1 MTLQEAREKAT
12 TSVEELKEYCNDI
25 IIGKEIACKKH
36 KWACMRF
43 LKDLEREGKKDFPF
57 IFDIDKANRFLTWM
71 PFFKHTKGPLTG
83 ERKIPELIEKF
94 IFGNIYGWIHKDTG
108 YRRFRKGYWQVGRK
122 NAKSQDLAIEALYE
136 TSAFGVN
143 SSECYVAATKKDQ
156 TRYVWGEA
164 RVISS
169 ECPEL
174 SGKIKIKFHDDVG
187 QKVILHEKSNSF
199 FARMSEEDKKKGD
212 GSNPQFVALDEY
224 HAHPTSEY
232 YDIATSG
239 MKTREQPLLMIITTA
254 GFELNHPCYKDEYKY
269 VSDILNPD
277 SVIENDRY
285 FVMINELDMDEET
298 GDLIDDI
305 NDETAWIK
313 PNPIIG
319 KTEVGKESI
328 RDELKVALDKPE
340 KMRDFLTKTM
350 NVWVNQRACGYMN
363 MSKWKRAGAT
373 KEELEEIMQNLSRLD
388 VTSGFDLS
396 AIIDLTSIGYEIPL
410 PNGKIFIMSHSF
422 LPEATLFTKMK
433 TDNVPYDRWA
443 KQGYITITPG
453 ETVDYKVMMKWNDEF
468 IKKHG
473 LIQKELCFD
482 RYLADRLMPELSDDG
497 YTVISIP
504 QGIPTLGE
512 PTKDFRA
519 KIYERQIIHDN
530 NPVLSWAIGNAVT
543 TGGAKVGI
551 SEKGDKNENFM
562 LDKSKS
568 AYRIDPAASMLNAHV
583 RIWLNEQP
591 KQSAYEE
598 RGMRS
603 FM

>member
-1 MTLQEAREKAT
+1 MTLNEARKLSAT
-12 TSVEELKEYCNDI
+12 TIDELINYCNAVID
-25 IIGKEIACKKH
+25 GTEIACVKH

-43 LKDLEREGKKDFPF
+43 IRDLERQGTKDFPYVF
-57 IFDIDKANRFLTWM
+57 SEESANKFLKFM

-122 NAKSQDLAIEALYE
+122 NAKSQDLAIEGLYE
-136 TSAFGVN
+136 MSGFGVQ

-164 RVISS
+164 RAISAA
-169 ECPEL
+169 CPEL
-174 SGKIKIKFHDDVG
+174 KGKIVTKFHDDVS

-254 GFELNHPCYKDEYKY
+254 GFELNHPCYSEEYRY
-269 VSDILNPD
+269 VSSILDPD
-277 SVIENDRY
+277 NVIENDRY
-285 FVMINELDMDEET
+285 FVMINELDEDEE
-298 GDLIDDI
+298 GNLIDDI
-305 NDETAWIK
+305 KDEKAWIK
-313 PNPIIG
+313 ANPIIG
-319 KTEVGKESI
+319 KTDVGKESI
-328 RDELKVALDKPE
+328 RDELLVAQDKPE

-350 NVWVNQRACGYMN
+350 NRWVNQRACGYMN
-363 MSKWKRAGAT
+363 MTKWKLCGVS
-373 KEELEEIMQNLSRLD
+373 KDNPWPDIKGLE
-388 VTSGFDLS
+388 VTCGYDLS
-396 AIIDLTSIGYEIPL
+396 VIIDLTSIGFEIPL
-410 PNGKIFIMSHSF
+410 PDERIAVMSHSF
-422 LPEATLFTKMK
+422 LPEATLFAKMK
-433 TDNVPYDRWA
+433 TDKVPYDRWI
-443 KQGYITITPG
+443 KEGWITMTPG
-453 ETVDYKVMMKWNDEF
+453 ETVDYKAMFKWCMNF
-468 IKKHG
+468 IKEQG
-473 LIQKELCFD
+473 LIEKDHCFD
-482 RYLADRLMPELSDDG
+482 RYLANRLMPELSEDG
-497 YTVISIP
+497 HSIIDIA

-519 KIYERQIIHDN
+519 KVYDKKIIHNN
-530 NPVLSWAIGNAVT
+530 NPVLTWAMGNAVT
-543 TGGAKVGI
+543 TGGKNVGI

-568 AYRIDPAASMLNAHV
+568 AFRIDPAASMMNAHV
-583 RIWLNEQP
+583 SVWKNQTPEKSIYDHRPEGE
-591 KQSAYEE
+591 KV
-598 RGMRS
+598 
-603 FM
+603 FVV